1 MDRFNLISYVR
12 DQKWAIRPEVLGQIV
27 EVIRAH
33 ESGERLT
40 DVEIRERIASGDE
53 EKRELQAEHGRVA
66 SAAKA
71 QGIAVIPVFGIIAQH
86 AHMVNDISG
95 PRGTSTEA
103 LSAQIQAAVTDPNVA
118 AIVLNIHSPGGGV
131 FGVPELA
138 AEIRSLRKQK
148 RITAVANS
156 AAASAAYW
164 IASAASDVSVT
175 PGGQVGSIGVFA
187 VHEDISRALDSEG
200 IGVTLVSAGKFKTA
214 GNPFEP
220 LSKEAMSILQGEV
233 DHYYDL
239 FTSAVAKGRG
249 VGVSEVRNG
258 FGEGKMLVA
267 SEAVTEK
274 MADRV
279 ETLQGAVDR
288 VAKEVSRGP
297 QASGQAVAVVA
308 GEGTTTLDVAKDENG
323 NDISEA
329 AEEVDAAIEGRE
341 ATVPTEASPGSP
353 PPGADAT
360 KRDPKDSPPNCPAC
374 DQCGKP
380 ATSNA
385 QDFRAYH
392 KSGDGYWVSQRVGVV
407 KHGCDEHPVESV
419 EHPAAIR
426 ESGKDISSLTDESVS
441 STVKE

>member
-12 DQKWAIRPEVLGQIV
+12 DQKWAIRPEVLRQIV
-27 EVIRAH
+27 EVIHAH

-40 DVEIRERIASGDE
+40 DVEIRERIANGDE
-53 EKRELQAEHGRVA
+53 EKEELHAEHGRV
-66 SAAKA
+66 SSVAKA
-71 QGIAVIPVFGIIAQH
+71 RGIAVIPVFGIIAQH
-86 AHMVNDISG
+86 AHIVNDISG
-95 PRGTSTEA
+95 PRGTSTEVV
-103 LSAQIQAAVTDPNVA
+103 SAQLRAAVADPNVEA
-118 AIVLNIHSPGGGV
+118 VVLNIHSPGGGV

-187 VHEDISRALDSEG
+187 IHEDISRALDSEG

-220 LSKEAMSILQGEV
+220 LSEEAAGILQSEV
-233 DHYYDL
+233 DHYYSL
-239 FTSAVAKGRG
+239 FTSDVAKGRG
-249 VGVSEVRNG
+249 VGVSDVRNG

-288 VAKEVSRGP
+288 VAKEISRGP
-297 QASGQAVAVVA
+297 RASGQAVAVVA
-308 GEGTTTLDVAKDENG
+308 GEGTTITERMLV
-323 NDISEA
+323 EA
-329 AEEVDAAIEGRE
+329 AEEVDAAIQGQEG
-341 ATVPTEASPGSP
+341 APTEPDDSARAAPNLNDASEAGSKGGP
-353 PPGADAT
+353 
-360 KRDPKDSPPNCPAC
+360 DSPPDCPAC
-374 DQCGKP
+374 DECGNP
-380 ATSNA
+380 ATHLA
-385 QDFRAYH
+385 WDVQY
-392 KSGDGYWVSQRVGVV
+392 GDTPGLFQQVGDM
-407 KHGCDEHPVESV
+407 KHGCDEHPVKSIV
-419 EHPAAIR
+419 RTVP
-426 ESGKDISSLTDESVS
+426 ESGDENA
-441 STVKE
+441 ENRLRLYELQ